1 MELDEALKDADSAM
15 FNPPGIEVKHFTN
28 QEVKFMTDDVM
39 DELLADGRLLTD
51 MIYGELIYEG
61 EDIAL
66 TPAQSHGLG
75 SMLAALFSCRHAD
88 MPDVVED
95 LRYMFTRN
103 LTPKATAPALELLE
117 EGEEL

>member
-1 MELDEALKDADSAM
+1 MELDQALKDSDSAA
-15 FNPPGIEVKHFTN
+15 FNPPGIEVKHFSS

-51 MIYGELIYEG
+51 MIYGEVIFEG
-61 EDIAL
+61 DDLAL
-66 TPAQSHGLG
+66 TPAQSHRLG
-75 SMLAALFSCRHAD
+75 DLLAALFSCRHAD

-103 LTPKATAPALELLE
+103 LTPKAKAQALELLE
-117 EGEEL
+117 GEEL